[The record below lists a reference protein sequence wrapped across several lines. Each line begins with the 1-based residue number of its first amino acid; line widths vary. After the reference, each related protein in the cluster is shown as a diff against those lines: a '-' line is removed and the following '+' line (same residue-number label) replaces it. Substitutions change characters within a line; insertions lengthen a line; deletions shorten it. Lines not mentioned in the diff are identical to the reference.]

1 MHPDTPTPEQLFLA
15 FRQGHRAALGD
26 LFDRCAPELLRV
38 ATHACGSITVAE
50 DAVQDTFLAALQH
63 AERWDT
69 ARPIMPWLIGILA
82 NRLRAERAR
91 TARAV
96 DPGRLARAAHLPTDL
111 VAMAAELE
119 IELERAID
127 QLPEAYRAS
136 VALHLRHDLSPAEIA
151 RATGK
156 PASTVRSQITR
167 GLDLLRALLPAG
179 VASTLVLT
187 LSPSRGLAV
196 VKQVVLAQAA
206 SGAPAAISTAAATSH
221 KPLAMAAGGI
231 ALAIAVWLVAPWRAP
246 DLPPGTPEVASSSG
260 AVVAARASDDP
271 DADPGRAEV
280 AAPSSGPIARGR
292 IAGRVL
298 DEHGAGIADVT
309 VTAWPAAEITVNEF
323 ADLGRTVTQR
333 TDAAGHFTLS
343 DLAEGS
349 WRVTTESP
357 DHAPG
362 LDVVDV
368 TAQRPPD
375 DLDIVVRR
383 GRELRGRV
391 TDDRGQ
397 AIPNAW
403 VCVRRSR
410 SLAVGVMRELA
421 PPAAGTRTTELG
433 TFRLAGLVGDVWNLD
448 VRADGHVDAL
458 VGGTRADVEIQ
469 LVRCARVHLRI
480 STADGRAVAGAQ
492 THLAAPAA
500 CDPTSVPP
508 RAVVSGA
515 DGVATLADV
524 APGRHRLH
532 VRAPGLLA
540 RASDVRV
547 APGEDLHLAI
557 ALDAGGSLRT
567 RVLDPDGRPLGGV
580 TAFLLRPGSPR
591 GAFAAPAYD
600 GDTASLSLRPTEDRV
615 VARSV
620 TGSDGVATFGGLAA
634 GDYAIDAHAAG
645 LRTDAPRHSTC
656 DGSGA
661 RQVDV
666 KLVPTALVAVRAID
680 QRGRIL
686 TGASFTLRGDC
697 AAHTFA
703 AHLQC
708 QSAGELIV
716 RELPAGR
723 YVAILRSASARSL
736 GPGRVSQPI
745 EFETTSVEVTLGP
758 GEQHRLELRM
768 PPTIDFVGEVRDSEG
783 PVAGAIVELG
793 PPADI
798 GGERLRQAT
807 TAADGRFVLEGLP
820 PGVYAGVFARSSAG
834 TAHTFSITVAP
845 DRIEGPAILTLPS
858 GSVCVVVLG
867 PNSVLAG
874 ARAHVPSMVLRHGG
888 SMVMRPASGDLAAL
902 VTRRVPPTE
911 PSDERGQIVLRD
923 IPRGRA
929 QILVEHDDHMPATL
943 DVEVGAGAT
952 TVIAQLAPAGRLV
965 VQVFDGEGRAAPA
978 AQIQIE
984 RFASPS
990 PQEIDTPLGRIQIP
1004 NLLTPDWLGVHHGF
1018 VTAGANAIL
1027 GLAPG
1032 HYRARATPA
1041 DGGAGASDDHEFDV
1055 LAAQSAEIT
1064 LRLRR

>member
-15 FRQGHRAALGD
+15 FRQGQRAALGD

-38 ATHACGSITVAE
+38 AAHACGSITVAE

-69 ARPIMPWLIGILA
+69 TRPIMPWLIGILA

-96 DPGRLARAAHLPTDL
+96 DPRRLPRAAHLPTDL
-111 VAMAAELE
+111 IAMAAELE

-127 QLPEAYRAS
+127 LLPEAYRAS

-167 GLDLLRALLPAG
+167 GLDLLRELLPAG

-187 LSPSRGLAV
+187 LSPSRGLAA
-196 VKQVVLAQAA
+196 VKQVVLAQSA
-206 SGAPAAISTAAATSH
+206 SGVPAAVSTAAATSH
-221 KPLAMAAGGI
+221 KPLAAAAGCI
-231 ALAIAVWLVAPWRAP
+231 ALAIAAWLVAPWRAA
-246 DLPPGTPEVASSSG
+246 DLPPGTPEVTSSSA

-271 DADPGRAEV
+271 DADPGRAEL
-280 AAPSSGPIARGR
+280 AAPSSRPIAGGR
-292 IAGRVL
+292 IAGRVR

-309 VTAWPAAEITVNEF
+309 VTAWPVAEITVSQF
-323 ADLGRTVTQR
+323 ADVGRTVTQR
-333 TDAAGHFTLS
+333 TDAAGHFALT
-343 DLAEGS
+343 DLAEGT

-362 LDVVDV
+362 LDIVDV
-368 TAQRPPD
+368 TAQRSRD

-403 VCVRRSR
+403 VCIRRSR
-410 SLAVGVMRELA
+410 SLAAGVMRVMA

-448 VRADGHVDAL
+448 ARADGHVDAL

-469 LVRCARVHLRI
+469 LVRCARVRVRI

-492 THLAAPAA
+492 THLAAPATS
-500 CDPTSVPP
+500 DPTTMPP
-508 RAVVSGA
+508 NAVVSGA

-532 VRAPGLLA
+532 VRAPGLLPS
-540 RASDVRV
+540 ASDVRV

-557 ALDAGGSLRT
+557 ALNAGGSLRT
-567 RVLDPDGRPLGGV
+567 RVVDPDGRPLGGV
-580 TAFLLRPGSPR
+580 TALLLRPGSAR
-591 GAFAAPAYD
+591 GAFATPAYD
-600 GDTASLSLRPTEDRV
+600 GDTASLSLRPTGDRV

-620 TGSDGVATFGGLAA
+620 TGSDGLATFDGLAG
-634 GDYAIDAHAAG
+634 GDYTIDAHTAG
-645 LRTDAPRHSTC
+645 LRTDALHHCTS
-656 DGSGA
+656 DGRGA
-661 RQVDV
+661 RQIDV
-666 KLVPTALVAVRAID
+666 KLVPTALLAVRAID
-680 QRGRIL
+680 QGGRIL

-716 RELPAGR
+716 RGLPPGR
-723 YVAILRSASARSL
+723 YVARLRSASAHSPES
-736 GPGRVSQPI
+736 GHVFQPI
-745 EFETTSVEVTLGP
+745 EFETSSVEVTLGP
-758 GEQHRLELRM
+758 GEHQRIELRM
-768 PPTIDFVGEVRDSEG
+768 PPTIDFVGEVRDSAG
-783 PVAGAIVELG
+783 PVPGAIVELG
-793 PPADI
+793 SPSDI

-807 TAADGRFVLEGLP
+807 TAADGRFVLGGLP

-834 TAHTFSITVAP
+834 TAHPFSITVAP
-845 DRIEGPAILTLPS
+845 DRIEGPLILTLPS
-858 GSVCVVVLG
+858 GSLRVVVLG

-874 ARAHVPSMVLRHGG
+874 ARAHVPALILRHGG
-888 SMVMRPASGDLAAL
+888 GMVVRPASGDRAPM
-902 VTRRVPPTE
+902 VTRQVPPTE
-911 PSDERGQIVLRD
+911 ASDERGQIVLRD
-923 IPRGRA
+923 LPPGRA

-943 DVEVGAGAT
+943 DVDVGAGAT
-952 TVIAQLAPAGRLV
+952 TVTAQLTPAGRVV

-984 RFASPS
+984 RFAAPS
-990 PQEIDTPLGRIQIP
+990 PQQVDTPLGQFQIP
-1004 NLLTPDWLGVHHGF
+1004 DLLTLSWLGVHHGF
-1018 VTAGANAIL
+1018 VTAGANEIP

-1055 LAAQSAEIT
+1055 VAAQSTEIT